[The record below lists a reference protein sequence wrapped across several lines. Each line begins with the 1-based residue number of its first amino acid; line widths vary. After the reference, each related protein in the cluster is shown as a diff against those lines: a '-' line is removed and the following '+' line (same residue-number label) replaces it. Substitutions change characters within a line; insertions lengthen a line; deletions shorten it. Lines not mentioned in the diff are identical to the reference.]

1 MGLFDLFKKKKKL
14 KKSKASKEDIK
25 KGVEALRKI
34 SKAKNDKEFIE
45 GMMNLPI
52 NKNKR
57 PLVFKGGREAFEYI
71 QKFIDTNPLKA
82 GNVYYG
88 VLGAG
93 AKFAQIH
100 CKVKGK
106 TETMMAR
113 IDGKECDTQIDM
125 DDLVLIK
132 VQDVRKGLTLKE
144 SLDISKLKDKS
155 QKSVLSAIVKITT
168 QSSIGIVVK
177 KLKPEMSVKTMT
189 FDRIDE

>member
-1 MGLFDLFKKKKKL
+1 MGLFDFFKKKKKP
-14 KKSKASKEDIK
+14 KKSKATKEDIN
-25 KGVEALRKI
+25 KGVEAIRKI

-45 GMMNLPI
+45 GMMDLPI
-52 NKNKR
+52 NKKKG

-93 AKFAQIH
+93 AKLAQIH

-106 TETMMAR
+106 TETMMVR
-113 IDGKECDTQIDM
+113 VDGQKCDAQLDM
-125 DDLVLIK
+125 DDLVLIE

-144 SLDISKLKDKS
+144 SLDISNLKDKS
-155 QKSVLSAIVKITT
+155 QKSVLSAIVKITSE
-168 QSSIGIVVK
+168 SSTGIVVN
-177 KLKPEMSVKTMT
+177 KLKPELSMKTMT
-189 FDRIDE
+189 FDSIDE